1 MRISPNVMMGILYF
15 GLAAVFVYF
24 AVASVNASSWTFWTY
39 LLQGS
44 PLLIL
49 WWGFAFSV
57 VNQKTVPRNK

>member
-39 LLQGS
+39 L
-44 PLLIL
+44 
-49 WWGFAFSV
+49 FAGLAAIDIMVGIRFFRSKSK
-57 VNQKTVPRNK
+57 NSTKK